1 MNLLPIPPGMET
13 GAFVMDSGALRDV
26 PELLR
31 RFFQS
36 RRPWIVADENTWK
49 AAGSALFDA
58 IMLGPSPDCD

>member
-26 PELLR
+26 PELIR

-36 RRPWIVADENTWK
+36 RR
-49 AAGSALFDA
+49 AAT
-58 IMLGPSPDCD
+58 